1 MVPTKRSYIL
11 QQKKAADLFK
21 YVWPFRGHQAL
32 KGYRL
37 TQNKMQND
45 ALFQGTLAAGKVVER
60 RLLSSLEKNIQFQHG
75 GSQWVLQG
83 NLEC

>member
-21 YVWPFRGHQAL
+21 YVWPFRGHQA
-32 KGYRL
+32 L

-75 GSQWVLQG
+75 GS
-83 NLEC
+83 